1 MQAGYTPQ
9 MAEYIEDCD
18 VYAASSYAVAIS
30 HGHRMKQKINLKAR
44 VDTETGEVTF
54 YVPLDTLDTL
64 RE

>member
-1 MQAGYTPQ
+1 

-30 HGHRMKQKINLKAR
+30 HGHRVKQKIDLKAR

-54 YVPLDTLDTL
+54 YLPLDKIDTL
-64 RE
+64 RD